1 MASGLWKKVA
11 VIIVKVGKIPFPI
24 TDTLIEFLQAK
35 MTEAQAEFLLNFKKP
50 SLTLEELTQKT
61 GLSEAE
67 LTDMLETLMNN
78 GIISGTYSRS
88 SGVRVYSL
96 MPLFPGMIEFSL
108 MKGECSEKE
117 KQFAQILDKFFQE
130 VREGAQRN
138 YDDLM
143 PRFKDMPPPARVIPV
158 EENVQAG
165 QEVVLLSEEAS
176 KLVDLY
182 ETIALTH
189 CYCKQQRDLLGDPCK
204 FTDKREICL
213 LFGKPAEFSIE
224 RNFARR
230 ISKEEAKKVLKEAED
245 SGLVHKVF
253 HSKLDFSKDLDGICS
268 CCKCCC
274 GIFRMFYQGIW
285 PFHTMTSY
293 MAKSNYEQCIGCGT
307 CVEKCQMEAIS
318 LTNDHA
324 EINEERCIGCGV
336 CAHLCPE
343 HAMTIER
350 TGPREIFI
358 LPPKISPN

>member
-1 MASGLWKKVA
+1 MTAGLWKKVA
-11 VIIVKVGKIPFPI
+11 IIIIKVGKIPFPI

-35 MTEAQAEFLLNFKKP
+35 MPEAQAEFLLNFKKP

-67 LTDMLETLMNN
+67 LTDMLEALMNN
-78 GIISGTYSRS
+78 GIISGTTSRS
-88 SGVRVYSL
+88 SGVKVYSL

-117 KQFAQILDKFFQE
+117 KQFAQILEKFFQE
-130 VREGAQRN
+130 VREGSQRN

-189 CYCKQQRDLLGDPCK
+189 CYCKQQRDLLEDPCK

-224 RNFARR
+224 HNFARR
-230 ISKEEAKKVLKEAED
+230 ISKEEAKQVLKEAED

-293 MAKSNYEQCIGCGT
+293 IAKPNYEQCIGCGT

-343 HAMTIER
+343 HAITIER
-350 TGPREIFI
+350 TGPREIFV
-358 LPPKISPN
+358 LPPKIPQT